1 MKCIH
6 CGRALTKF
14 AVSVDTKAG
23 PYGWGPVCARKV
35 MVGARKR
42 ARAQARA
49 ARQPVYVD
57 ERQMALELET
67 A

>member
-1 MKCIH
+1 MKCEQ
-6 CGRALTKF
+6 CGRALKKF
-14 AVSVDTKAG
+14 AAFVDTKAG

-42 ARAQARA
+42 ARAQAKA

-57 ERQMALELET
+57 ERQMALELEI

>member
-35 MVGARKR
+35 IVGSRKR
-42 ARAQARA
+42 TQASA

-57 ERQMALELET
+57 ERQMAMELEV

>member
-1 MKCIH
+1 MKCLH
-6 CGRALTKF
+6 CGRPLTKF
-14 AVSVDTKAG
+14 AASIQTG
-23 PYGWGPVCARKV
+23 EGELGWGPVCARKV

-42 ARAQARA
+42 ARAQAKA

-57 ERQMALELET
+57 ERQMALELEV

>member
-1 MKCIH
+1 MKCLH
-6 CGRALTKF
+6 CGRALKRF
-14 AVSVDTKAG
+14 AASIQTAEG
-23 PYGWGPVCARKV
+23 ELGWGRVCARKV

-57 ERQMALELET
+57 ERQMALELEI

>member
-6 CGRALTKF
+6 CGRALKKF

-35 MVGARKR
+35 IVGSRKR
-42 ARAQARA
+42 SQARA

-57 ERQMALELET
+57 ERQMALELEV